1 MYVVH
6 KKQLAHLVSVSL
18 EARSTVRIFLLKADI
33 VGLSLIYF
41 GTMAHI
47 LGPIYL
53 IECLPKVTVLNL
65 GKT

>member
-1 MYVVH
+1 MRYT
-6 KKQLAHLVSVSL
+6 KKQLAHLVSVSI
-18 EARSTVRIFLLKADI
+18 EARSTVRMFLLKADI

-53 IECLPKVTVLNL
+53 SECLPKVTVLNL